1 MLWSAGN
8 KKKISWQFYWLIW
21 SAADDKWQMG
31 LGPSAVQQSP
41 EFCKQLKV
49 QPSSLN
55 SINCQVR
62 DTSDGLGDWCYSK
75 SEMVGAGGDPQR
87 LLSLLILDTKEVW
100 KEVLVAQSCPTLC
113 NPVDYSQP
121 GSSVHGILQAMEWVA
136 IPFCRGSSPPRDWT
150 CVSCIAGS
158 FFTRCTEIETQIS
171 HGISICCFSIPW
183 SSHATSC
190 SSPSSSVPRHPVTAH
205 LPSTRLSCFAKTQQG
220 EEAGMADTV
229 SPWNPVF
236 QPWHASYRV

>member
-21 SAADDKWQMG
+21 SATDDKWQMG

-55 SINCQVR
+55 SINYQVR
-62 DTSDGLGDWCYSK
+62 DTSDGLGGWCYSK

-113 NPVDYSQP
+113 NPVDYIACQAPPSMEFSRPWSGLLFPSPGDLPHPGIEP
-121 GSSVHGILQAMEWVA
+121 GSPALQADSLPTE
-136 IPFCRGSSPPRDWT
+136 PP
-150 CVSCIAGS
+150 GK
-158 FFTRCTEIETQIS
+158 
-171 HGISICCFSIPW
+171 
-183 SSHATSC
+183 TSKYIF
-190 SSPSSSVPRHPVTAH
+190 V
-205 LPSTRLSCFAKTQQG
+205 
-220 EEAGMADTV
+220 
-229 SPWNPVF
+229 NII
-236 QPWHASYRV
+236 